1 MTDGDQTPALQLT
14 PIEARILG
22 ALIEKELTTPEY
34 YPLTFNALLLA
45 CSQKSNRDPVM
56 SPDEE
61 TLGSGIYSLQDKQLL
76 ESFSGA
82 TARALKYRE
91 RLIARLGL
99 TPPGR
104 GRNPQGSR
112 GLTPPE
118 RAILCE
124 LLLRGAQT
132 PGELRAR
139 ASRMHPFTTAE
150 EVLSALSSLAA
161 RTPDPLVTELP
172 RQPGQKEA
180 RFAHLLGDQPPAA
193 PAESPLPAP
202 AAVAAAQ
209 NEAARL
215 KDLGARVAALEAEL
229 SDLRA
234 EFRAFKAQFET

>member
-1 MTDGDQTPALQLT
+1 MTDGAQTPALQLT

-91 RLIARLGL
+91 RLIARL
-99 TPPGR
+99 
-104 GRNPQGSR
+104 

>member
-99 TPPGR
+99 TPP
-104 GRNPQGSR
+104 
-112 GLTPPE
+112 E

-124 LLLRGAQT
+124 LLLRGAPT

-139 ASRMHPFTTAE
+139 ADRMHSLKNLE
-150 EVLSALSSLAA
+150 EVEVILKHLAE
-161 RTPDPLVTELP
+161 RKEPLVMQLP
-172 RQPGQKEA
+172 RQPGRKEC
-180 RFAHLLGDQPPAA
+180 RYAHLFAGVPEISEEPAA
-193 PAESPLPAP
+193 PAP
-202 AAVAAAQ
+202 
-209 NEAARL
+209 EAATLRVRAENERL
-215 KDLGARVAALEAEL
+215 AALEAEVAA
-229 SDLRA
+229 LRA
-234 EFRAFKAQFET
+234 ELESLKGRMDEFKAQFD

>member
-99 TPPGR
+99 TPP
-104 GRNPQGSR
+104 
-112 GLTPPE
+112 E

-150 EVLSALSSLAA
+150 EVLSALNSLAT

-215 KDLGARVAALEAEL
+215 KDLGARVASLEAEL

>member
-1 MTDGDQTPALQLT
+1 MTNGDQTPALQLT

-99 TPPGR
+99 TPP
-104 GRNPQGSR
+104 
-112 GLTPPE
+112 E

-150 EVLSALSSLAA
+150 EVLSALNSLAT

-215 KDLGARVAALEAEL
+215 KDLGARVASLEAEL

>member
-1 MTDGDQTPALQLT
+1 MTNGDQTPALQLT

-45 CSQKSNRDPVM
+45 CSQKNNRDPVM
-56 SPDEE
+56 SPDAE
-61 TLGSGIYSLQDKQLL
+61 TLGGGIYSLQDKQLL

-99 TPPGR
+99 TPP
-104 GRNPQGSR
+104 
-112 GLTPPE
+112 E
-118 RAILCE
+118 RAVLCE

-139 ASRMHPFTTAE
+139 ASRMHPFATAE
-150 EVLSALSSLAA
+150 EVLSVLNSLAA
-161 RTPDPLVTELP
+161 RAPGPLVVELP
-172 RQPGQKEA
+172 RQPGQKET

-193 PAESPLPAP
+193 PAESDLPAP

-209 NEAARL
+209 SDANRL
-215 KDLGARVAALEAEL
+215 KELEPRVAALEAEL
-229 SDLRA
+229 SDLLA
-234 EFRAFKAQFET
+234 EFRSFKAQFET

>member
-1 MTDGDQTPALQLT
+1 MTNGDQTPALQLT

-99 TPPGR
+99 TPP
-104 GRNPQGSR
+104 
-112 GLTPPE
+112 E

-150 EVLSALSSLAA
+150 EVLSALNSLAT

-234 EFRAFKAQFET
+234 EFRAFKAQFEA

>member
-22 ALIEKELTTPEY
+22 ALIEKELTTPEH

-91 RLIARLGL
+91 RLIARL
-99 TPPGR
+99 
-104 GRNPQGSR
+104 

>member
-99 TPPGR
+99 TPP
-104 GRNPQGSR
+104 
-112 GLTPPE
+112 E

-150 EVLSALSSLAA
+150 EVLSALNCLAA

-215 KDLGARVAALEAEL
+215 KDLGARVAALEGEL

-234 EFRAFKAQFET
+234 EFRAFKAQFEA

>member
-91 RLIARLGL
+91 RLIARL
-99 TPPGR
+99 
-104 GRNPQGSR
+104 